1 MWLIFSAEDVAKTV
15 ICEIELDAAKA
26 KHFKDAIDNSYW
38 FEFFMGKSI
47 WTYVLFTTTE

>member
-1 MWLIFSAEDVAKTV
+1 MWVIFSAEDVEKTV

-47 WTYVLFTTTE
+47 LTFFLPATT